1 MALRIYRRHSAL
13 CSFFRQGRDAPD
25 NHNCPRRCSIWVQG
39 TLNGTPLRRSL
50 DLTDWDAAAYLIH
63 LWEVTGD
70 IGTRLPV
77 PTTAATP
84 PPAASSAP
92 RSEPIP
98 SLVEA
103 VTHFRATFDKRQL
116 TWETRRKYDALL
128 TRRLL
133 PWCRR
138 EEITVL
144 ADLSVTRLD
153 AFTDTWTGGPR
164 YFAKN
169 LERLRAFCQF
179 CVDRDWLPKNPAKA
193 IKPPRIPRRPTL
205 PFTAQEMTQILAACD
220 RYCGN
225 RPRVRAFVL
234 VLRYSGLRISDAIAL
249 TPEHLIGD
257 HLARPTRF
265 RLLADGGT
273 AFVIADALVK
283 NLPDE
288 ATELVGR
295 STLTFLRE
303 GAPPVVA
310 TVPVGPFARQSSPAR
325 RPRNRGTRA
334 NRPRATRSRVRSQCL
349 ERSPSA
355 AGGSRSRA
363 ADPDGPSSWHR
374 TGRIVLRQ
382 SRRIRARPA
391 ADSGADRPIERVTG
405 GGP

>member
-13 CSFFRQGRDAPD
+13 CSFFSQGRDALD
-25 NHNCPRRCSIWVQG
+25 NQNCPRRCSIWVHG

-70 IGTRLPV
+70 VGARLPV
-77 PTTAATP
+77 LATAPTP
-84 PPAASSAP
+84 PPVASSAP
-92 RSEPIP
+92 HIEPIP

-103 VTHFRATFDKRQL
+103 VTRFRASLDKRQL

-138 EEITVL
+138 QEVTVL

-205 PFTAQEMTQILAACD
+205 PFTPPEMTRILAACD

-225 RPRVRAFVL
+225 KPRVRAFVL
-234 VLRYSGLRISDAIAL
+234 VLRYSGLRISDAVTL
-249 TPEHLIGD
+249 TPEHLVGD
-257 HLARPTRF
+257 RLRLYTAKTGEPVVVPLPARVVEALQQVARPGLPYFSTGHETRAAVGNWARTLATLFALADVAQGHSSRF
-265 RLLADGGT
+265 RHTFSTSLLERGVSVETVAMLLGNT
-273 AFVIADALVK
+273 PALVI
-283 NLPDE
+283 
-288 ATELVGR
+288 R
-295 STLTFLRE
+295 HY
-303 GAPPVVA
+303 APWIK
-310 TVPVGPFARQSSPAR
+310 ARQAALDAAVRLTWDTASEAR
-325 RPRNRGTRA
+325 VP
-334 NRPRATRSRVRSQCL
+334 
-349 ERSPSA
+349 
-355 AGGSRSRA
+355 
-363 ADPDGPSSWHR
+363 
-374 TGRIVLRQ
+374 
-382 SRRIRARPA
+382 
-391 ADSGADRPIERVTG
+391 
-405 GGP
+405 